1 MYVGLASL
9 TDATIA
15 RLHADPP
22 QVWQIVAPDDP
33 DAVVRARGTPSRPDR
48 TADTTPGRRTRLAL
62 GCSGVDQ
69 PRRPRRRRAWW
80 NAGMDC
86 W

>member
-33 DAVVRARGTPSRPDR
+33 DAVVRARGTPSRPGLFAR
-48 TADTTPGRRTRLAL
+48 LFGRGPAEAPTPAA
-62 GCSGVDQ
+62 GVVE
-69 PRRPRRRRAWW
+69 R
-80 NAGMDC
+80 GHGLLVTIT
-86 W
+86 